1 MGFNSGFKGLTVN
14 VICWCLGTR
23 QPLYF
28 SNTET
33 RSCNHCCREKAM
45 SITYSECVFVA
56 LVIQHAMR
64 VRQLSSVASSCLEM
78 KTEISH
84 TEHSE
89 AGH

>member
-1 MGFNSGFKGLTVN
+1 
-14 VICWCLGTR
+14 
-23 QPLYF
+23 
-28 SNTET
+28 
-33 RSCNHCCREKAM
+33 M

-64 VRQLSSVASSCLEM
+64 VRQLPYVAWSCLEM

-89 AGH
+89 TGHQRICSICEQASLHHTVELRYSVKKWAEYFVSL

>member
-1 MGFNSGFKGLTVN
+1 
-14 VICWCLGTR
+14 
-23 QPLYF
+23 
-28 SNTET
+28 
-33 RSCNHCCREKAM
+33 M